1 MGRLYRFEEG
11 LPPVLETPNENQRL
25 VDDYGNVYEISIIDG
40 GAERVVTLLV
50 PASAI
55 FHLEEWKDPHT
66 GEKDNTKNFMSPFN
80 AEFIRESG
88 TFKIMNGLVKNYLK
102 TNGKISY

>member
-11 LPPVLETPNENQRL
+11 LPPVLTTLNENQRV
-25 VDDYGNVYEISIIDG
+25 VDEYGNVYEVSIEDG
-40 GAERVVTLLV
+40 GAERVVALIV

-55 FHLEEWKDPHT
+55 FSLEDWKDPNT
-66 GEKDNTKNFMSPFN
+66 GEKDETKNFMSSLN

-102 TNGKISY
+102 TNGKITY